1 MAISN
6 IVPLIN
12 NVAYSHADIVLN
24 IGGVPIVGVTSI
36 EYSDNQDITG
46 NFSTGHKPTSVS
58 FGQMTFESS
67 ITVTFEAMQAIQ
79 LGAPGGYIQNVPFFD
94 VGINYLPENG
104 ILVRDVLK
112 KCRFK
117 GRSQSSETG
126 NSEIPV
132 TLELYVSDIKYQR
145 VN

>member
-1 MAISN
+1 
-6 IVPLIN
+6 
-12 NVAYSHADIVLN
+12 
-24 IGGVPIVGVTSI
+24 
-36 EYSDNQDITG
+36 
-46 NFSTGHKPTSVS
+46 
-58 FGQMTFESS
+58 
-67 ITVTFEAMQAIQ
+67 MQAIQ
-79 LGAPGGYIQNVPFFD
+79 LGAPKGRIQNIDFFD
-94 VGINYLPENG
+94 VGINYLPESG

-132 TLELYVSDIKYQR
+132 TLELSVNDIKYQR